1 MVTALTEEELRS
13 PAQRERRKRILDAT
27 LALASKGGY
36 EAVQMRA
43 VAEQAEVALGTLYRY
58 FPSKDHLLVSA
69 MAREFG
75 RALQRQERG
84 STPGDTSAERVLSIL
99 ARTTRSLQRDP
110 MLTEAMTR
118 AVMSADTT
126 VAAEVAQV
134 GRITERMFTL
144 AMSPGEEPSQEH
156 RDIARVIG
164 DVWLAG
170 LVAWVTRRAGA
181 EDVRN
186 RLELTV
192 RLLLAPSPR
201 G

>member
-1 MVTALTEEELRS
+1 
-13 PAQRERRKRILDAT
+13 
-27 LALASKGGY
+27 
-36 EAVQMRA
+36 
-43 VAEQAEVALGTLYRY
+43 
-58 FPSKDHLLVSA
+58 
-69 MAREFG
+69 
-75 RALQRQERG
+75 
-84 STPGDTSAERVLSIL
+84 
-99 ARTTRSLQRDP
+99 
-110 MLTEAMTR
+110 
-118 AVMSADTT
+118 
-126 VAAEVAQV
+126 
-134 GRITERMFTL
+134 MFTL

-192 RLLLAPSPR
+192 RLLLAPDTR